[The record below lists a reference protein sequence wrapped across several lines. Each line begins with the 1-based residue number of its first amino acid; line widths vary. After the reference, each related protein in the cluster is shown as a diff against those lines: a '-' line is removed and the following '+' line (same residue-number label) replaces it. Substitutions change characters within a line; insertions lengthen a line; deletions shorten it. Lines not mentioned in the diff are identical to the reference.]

1 MKNTRSSEPYQFS
14 NIRSQ
19 NKNEIL
25 EDYVEAIQ
33 EILKNKGDVKNADL
47 AQHFGVSQA
56 TVNKNLKRLISF
68 NLAKSE
74 PYRSIFLT
82 EKGEKLATQSKQKH
96 EIVYNFLNNSSIL
109 PGSKR
114 QSVYFDKISLIPETL
129 LANTFLPQAR
139 ASNKAT
145 GDPSTR
151 PLLSVGNTN
160 ISAIE

>member
-96 EIVYNFLNNSSIL
+96 EIVYNFLIKLGVSRKTAENDSEGIEHHVSC
-109 PGSKR
+109 
-114 QSVYFDKISLIPETL
+114 L
-129 LANTFLPQAR
+129 LYTSPSPR
-139 ASNKAT
+139 
-145 GDPSTR
+145 DP
-151 PLLSVGNTN
+151 
-160 ISAIE
+160 

>member
-33 EILKNKGDVKNADL
+33 EILQNKGDVKNTDL
-47 AQHFGVSQA
+47 AQYFGVSQA
-56 TVNKNLKRLISF
+56 TVNKNLKRLINF

-82 EKGEKLATQSKQKH
+82 EEGEKLATQSKEKH
-96 EIVYNFLNNSSIL
+96 EIVFNFLIKLGVSRKTAENDSEGIEHHVSNA
-109 PGSKR
+109 
-114 QSVYFDKISLIPETL
+114 TL
-129 LANTFLPQAR
+129 
-139 ASNKAT
+139 K
-145 GDPSTR
+145 
-151 PLLSVGNTN
+151 
-160 ISAIE
+160 